1 MASRAVDIQQVQR
14 HGPAQQSGTV
24 GSVRGQLAGP
34 QEAADDLPRCH
45 VTRLDMAGGK
55 IVGVFVNQPPGYV
68 ALPPNGRVV
77 VAAAT
82 VESTRLALVSFRGMP
97 GYERIGRNL
106 MAHLRSNLTIRVPR
120 TLFPIPA
127 VIKQLEPSALFVKGG
142 TAVQTEHSVTSV
154 CRSQQRGSGARGTDS
169 EGELFKKIPGHR
181 HFETIRWGQRQPR
194 RDHDPWDRDL
204 EPQDPIFSSGSTQR
218 STSLECS
225 GPSSRSSP
233 PCAMG
238 SLGCDGSVRAGRGQG
253 IRQGPQIL
261 GNQRDGL
268 GTTNHQAR
276 TLWMGDDPW
285 TFGN

>member
-142 TAVQTEHSVTSV
+142 RRRSDGTFGHFHLQITAAGV
-154 CRSQQRGSGARGTDS
+154 RARGTDS
-169 EGELFKKIPGHR
+169 EAELFKKIPDIDTLNQFDGASDSHVVI
-181 HFETIRWGQRQPR
+181 TIRGIGRWNR
-194 RDHDPWDRDL
+194 RI
-204 EPQDPIFSSGSTQR
+204 PILSSGSTQR
-218 STSLECS
+218 SA
-225 GPSSRSSP
+225 SSCR
-233 PCAMG
+233 
-238 SLGCDGSVRAGRGQG
+238 R
-253 IRQGPQIL
+253 
-261 GNQRDGL
+261 
-268 GTTNHQAR
+268 
-276 TLWMGDDPW
+276 
-285 TFGN
+285 

>member
-82 VESTRLALVSFRGMP
+82 VESTRLALLSFRGMP

-142 TAVQTEHSVTSV
+142 TAVQTEHSVTSNLQITAAGV
-154 CRSQQRGSGARGTDS
+154 GGAGDGLRRGAVQEDPR
-169 EGELFKKIPGHR
+169 HR

-194 RDHDPWDRDL
+194 RDHDPWDR
-204 EPQDPIFSSGSTQR
+204 EM
-218 STSLECS
+218 E
-225 GPSSRSSP
+225 
-233 PCAMG
+233 
-238 SLGCDGSVRAGRGQG
+238 
-253 IRQGPQIL
+253 
-261 GNQRDGL
+261 
-268 GTTNHQAR
+268 
-276 TLWMGDDPW
+276 
-285 TFGN
+285 

>member
-82 VESTRLALVSFRGMP
+82 VESTRLALLSFRGMP

-142 TAVQTEHSVTSV
+142 TAVQTEHSVTSI

-169 EGELFKKIPGHR
+169 EGELFKKIPDIDTLKQFDGASNSHVVI
-181 HFETIRWGQRQPR
+181 TIRGIGRWNR
-194 RDHDPWDRDL
+194 RI
-204 EPQDPIFSSGSTQR
+204 PIFSSGSTQR

-238 SLGCDGSVRAGRGQG
+238 KSGMRWISPRWAWPRYSAGAADIGQ
-253 IRQGPQIL
+253 P
-261 GNQRDGL
+261 
-268 GTTNHQAR
+268 AR
-276 TLWMGDDPW
+276 WAGDDQPPSADPVD
-285 TFGN
+285 GGRSLDVR